1 MNRITEFLFEAMLLK
16 RVQRTG
22 YAFLGPGKES
32 VAEHTFGV
40 MCAALALSAKTPA
53 ADRDRVLMMCLVH
66 DLPEARM
73 GDLNAVQK
81 RYVTA
86 DEKAAVADMTQGLS
100 FGPEIAALMDEF
112 NAGETLEAKLAGDAD
127 QLAFLLDLKSLSDM
141 GYAGPEKWSAHIKK
155 RLRTDAGQK
164 LFESIEKTE
173 WDSWWY
179 RLFCRR
185 DAETPR

>member
-1 MNRITEFLFEAMLLK
+1 MNRIVEFLFEAMLLK
-16 RVQRTG
+16 HVSRTG
-22 YAFLGPGKES
+22 YQFLGPGRES

-40 MCAALALSAKTPA
+40 MCAALALSAEAPE
-53 ADRDRVLMMCLVH
+53 ADRSRLLMMCLVH

-86 DEKAAVADMTQGLS
+86 DEKTAVADMARGLS

-112 NAGETLEAKLAGDAD
+112 NAGETLEARLAGDAD

-141 GYAGPEKWSAHIKK
+141 GYRAPEKWSAHVKK
-155 RLRTDAGQK
+155 RLKTDAGRK
-164 LFESIEKTE
+164 LSESIEKTE
-173 WDSWWY
+173 WDSWWH
-179 RLFCRR
+179 RLFC
-185 DAETPR
+185 